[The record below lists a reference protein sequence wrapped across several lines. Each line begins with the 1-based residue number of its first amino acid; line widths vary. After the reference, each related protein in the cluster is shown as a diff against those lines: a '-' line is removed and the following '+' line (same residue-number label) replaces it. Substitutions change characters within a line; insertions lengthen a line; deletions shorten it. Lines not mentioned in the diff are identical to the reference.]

1 MAYSF
6 NGKLNNSRD
15 SNHNRTPNKSI
26 QRKSKDRSESMGGLP
41 KRQPS
46 FMIQPASAVVAA
58 IGSIA
63 VNIND
68 IDNSFVDGTF
78 SPISMKSKGIMG

>member
-1 MAYSF
+1 
-6 NGKLNNSRD
+6 
-15 SNHNRTPNKSI
+15 
-26 QRKSKDRSESMGGLP
+26 
-41 KRQPS
+41 
-46 FMIQPASAVVAA
+46 MIQPASAVVAA

-68 IDNSFVDGTF
+68 IDNSVVDGTF